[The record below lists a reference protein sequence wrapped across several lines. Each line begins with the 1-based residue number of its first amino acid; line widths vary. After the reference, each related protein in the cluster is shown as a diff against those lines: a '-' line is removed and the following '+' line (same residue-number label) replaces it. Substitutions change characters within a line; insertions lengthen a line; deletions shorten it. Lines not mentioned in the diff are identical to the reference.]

1 MKRVVLTTG
10 GTGGHI
16 FPALAVAEEI
26 KRRHPDAMIL
36 FMGGQFGPEGDIAAN
51 AGLDFVGL
59 PVRGV
64 LGRGG
69 KGVKAAFSMLIGI
82 RKALGV
88 MRKFNPELVVG
99 FGGYAAFAGV
109 LAGRLSGR
117 ATALH
122 EQNSFPG
129 MANRVL
135 GKLVR
140 RVFLSM
146 PDVAGAF
153 PAKKTVLVGNPVRA
167 GIAALYE
174 QRIAGTAGMADEPG
188 AAGTA
193 DGDSAANAATGRA
206 VNTASCAGEGAQN
219 QRPFRLLV
227 MGGSLGARALNQG
240 MLAAFAPLLG
250 AGIEVWHQTGQA
262 EYEEIRAKYRESGA
276 THVRVEAFITDM
288 PKAYAWADLAL
299 CRAGGSS
306 IAELTAAGVPAILVP
321 FPFAAQDHQRYNARF
336 LEKEGGAVV
345 LEQDIFFGP
354 KGSPAALSDAV
365 LELAQNK
372 AHLAHMAE
380 RSLAAA
386 KPHAAKEL
394 VDGLEELLQK

>member
-1 MKRVVLTTG
+1 MKRVILTTG

-82 RKALGV
+82 RKALGI
-88 MRKFNPELVVG
+88 MRKFNPDLVVG

-140 RVFLSM
+140 RIFLSM

-153 PAKKTVLVGNPVRA
+153 PAQKTMLVGNPVRA

-174 QRIAGTAGMADEPG
+174 QRIAGTAGMAEMP
-188 AAGTA
+188 GTA
-193 DGDSAANAATGRA
+193 DA
-206 VNTASCAGEGAQN
+206 AGEATMETGKAGEAVPSAGEDTQS

-240 MLAAFAPLLG
+240 MLAAFVPLLG

-262 EYEEIRAKYRESGA
+262 EYEEIRTKYRESGA
-276 THVRVEAFITDM
+276 THVRVEAFIADM

-336 LEKEGGAVV
+336 LEKEGGAIV
-345 LEQDIFFGP
+345 LEQDVFFGP
-354 KGSPAALSDAV
+354 QSRPAALSDAV
-365 LELAQNK
+365 LELARNK

-380 RSLAAA
+380 RSLATA
-386 KPHAAKEL
+386 KPHAAGEL
-394 VDGLEELLQK
+394 VDGLEKLLQK

>member
-1 MKRVVLTTG
+1 MKRVILTTG

-26 KRRHPDAMIL
+26 KRRYPEAMIL
-36 FMGGQFGPEGDIAAN
+36 FMGGKFGPEGDIAAN

-69 KGVKAAFSMLIGI
+69 RGVKAAFGMAAGV
-82 RKALGV
+82 RKALGI
-88 MRKFNPELVVG
+88 MRKFNPDLVVG

-109 LAGRLSGR
+109 MAGRLSGR
-117 ATALH
+117 PTALH

-146 PDVAGAF
+146 PDAAGAF

-174 QRIAGTAGMADEPG
+174 QRAAEKETAVGMKPETSGVEGGTVREAGDAPLALDETQ
-188 AAGTA
+188 A
-193 DGDSAANAATGRA
+193 R
-206 VNTASCAGEGAQN
+206 
-219 QRPFRLLV
+219 RPFRLLV

-240 MLAAFAPLLG
+240 MLAAFPPLLG

-262 EYEEIRAKYRESGA
+262 EYEEIRAQYRESGA
-276 THVRVEAFITDM
+276 THVRVEPFIADM

-336 LEKEGGAVV
+336 LEKEGAALV

-354 KGSPAALSDAV
+354 KGRPDALSDAV
-365 LELAQNK
+365 LELVRDR
-372 AHLAHMAE
+372 AHLARMAE
-380 RSLAAA
+380 RSLAVA
-386 KPHAAKEL
+386 KPYAARKL
-394 VDGLEELLQK
+394 VDGLEEFLRK